1 MHYLMMNIYNLIRVL
16 LYYTCIAIIHEK
28 ISQYRSREP
37 GNPQRLAAEDTGARE
52 RIVAPQN
59 GTSYDDAPGT
69 HI

>member
-1 MHYLMMNIYNLIRVL
+1 MMNIYNLIRVL

-52 RIVAPQN
+52 RIVAP
-59 GTSYDDAPGT
+59 
-69 HI
+69 